1 MFNFDTASLGW
12 AETLIVFFSTLVAD
26 LLWAVYIRRVSE
38 GKSLQAATYS
48 AFIVLLGAIAVASYV
63 ENSWYLFPAIV
74 GAFVGTLI
82 TIEFDKRKS
91 GKT

>member
-1 MFNFDTASLGW
+1 MFNFDA
-12 AETLIVFFSTLVAD
+12 ATLSWTEGAIVFISTLVAD
-26 LLWAVYIRRVSE
+26 LLWAIYIRRVGE
-38 GKSLQAATYS
+38 GKSFQAALYS
-48 AFIVLLGAIAVASYV
+48 AFIVLLGAVAVAGYV

-91 GKT
+91 GKI